1 MLTAK
6 RMVLLMA
13 TPAAPPQDRMTTP
26 KFLKIASRA
35 AVTAP
40 ARAARIGRKSSSNW
54 LSARGRRVK
63 PGASAPKAPLSR
75 HRRLAGPASDE
86 APVERKHDPSN
97 KSWSNASPWP
107 RRSQR
112 RARSRRSPRASRAAH
127 GSAGGS
133 AGGRRAKREPER
145 YARHVPDHAPPS
157 HFTRRSSICRCG
169 QNRATRPPNQIS
181 STA

>member
-1 MLTAK
+1 
-6 RMVLLMA
+6 MVLLMA

-97 KSWSNASPWP
+97 NTRSIREMRVFSHERYGKRRRQKLCSRRGAPRLRAATDPPTLAALGLTKTQSSRWQQIAALP
-107 RRSQR
+107 RR
-112 RARSRRSPRASRAAH
+112 PPLPYPV
-127 GSAGGS
+127 AGGP
-133 AGGRRAKREPER
+133 RRG
-145 YARHVPDHAPPS
+145 DPS
-157 HFTRRSSICRCG
+157 HLAA
-169 QNRATRPPNQIS
+169 QN
-181 STA
+181 